1 MFINVLMRMLAY
13 NLERRGISDPLRQ
26 YMRFSDMW
34 NELARLQGEPL
45 PPDIADIVK
54 EHPFSGMQ
62 LTAPDGAP

>member
-1 MFINVLMRMLAY
+1 MMVNLIMRMLAY
-13 NLERRGISDPLRQ
+13 DLERRGLSDPLRQ

-62 LTAPDGAP
+62 PPKLDGAP

>member
-1 MFINVLMRMLAY
+1 MFINLLMRMLAY
-13 NLERRGISDPLRQ
+13 DLERRGISDPLRQ

-62 LTAPDGAP
+62 QPEPEGAP